1 MTLST
6 FVYQIH
12 QEIKSIAPN
21 IKRTQIYELVA
32 AGFGSRSYKHM
43 RQDSLILSG
52 QGFNCFPKSMF
63 HQNELFKNRCNDFEV
78 DDFSMEIGE
87 IIQKQLINNQIY
99 FVGENDILNAF
110 NQQLFYVE
118 YEKLTQLYQD
128 DEESLEIL
136 KEDFE
141 ILKEDFYFEIKHLGT
156 TLDVLEKN
164 VVYQDISRKADEDK
178 PLLRLLILQYFI
190 LAVCKPRNYEVSEYI
205 IKKYSSGAEPS
216 AFYGDYLAYLEAIKY
231 ESNISTVINKIE
243 THFSREEIL
252 PYLLFFSPFSFEK
265 RDNSYLNLINE
276 MEYDAESFIR
286 NEIESA
292 LKQNQIVVAYSWYFA
307 ALKFGFKQILEGRR
321 GYSYAV
327 NSKGKMITEDWEF
340 WDFDGIVKIAGYDEI
355 VLPPISHDDRMQAE
369 NYIPKELIMYQEF
382 KSVKNKL
389 DSWLRHFYRDKYDRE
404 EILRINWDEID
415 YSVRDDEY

>member
-78 DDFSMEIGE
+78 GDFAMEIGE

-99 FVGENDILNAF
+99 VVEESNILNVL
-110 NQQLFYVE
+110 NQQLVYEE
-118 YEKLTQLYQD
+118 YKKLYQD
-128 DEESLEIL
+128 PEEDLEIL
-136 KEDFE
+136 KEDFDLDFVDIPLGVDLD
-141 ILKEDFYFEIKHLGT
+141 ILA
-156 TLDVLEKN
+156 KN
-164 VVYQDISRKADEDK
+164 IVYQDISRKADEDK

-190 LAVCKPRNYEVSEYI
+190 LAVCKPRNYVISEYI

-216 AFYGDYLAYLEAIKY
+216 TFYGDYLAYLETIKY
-231 ESNISTVINKIE
+231 ESNISTVIKKIE

-252 PYLLFFSPFSFEK
+252 PYLLFFNPFSFEK
-265 RDNSYLNLINE
+265 QDNSYVNLINE
-276 MEYDAESFIR
+276 MEYNAKYFIR

-340 WDFDGIVKIAGYDEI
+340 GDFDGVVKIAGYDEI
-355 VLPPISHDDRMQAE
+355 ALPPISHDERMQAE
-369 NYIPKELIMYQEF
+369 NYIPKELIMCQKF

-415 YSVRDDEY
+415 YSMRDDEY